1 MFVFVIFL
9 GSNYSKAETVA
20 PITLN
25 PKEVEAFTNKVIPE
39 KMKKENAAGVALI
52 VVKDNQILFQK
63 GFGFS
68 DKEKNTP
75 IDPKNSFRLAS
86 ISKVLLRVLS
96 CS

>member
-1 MFVFVIFL
+1 MKICFQRLVAVSVCFLLVFW

-25 PKEVEAFTNKVIPE
+25 PKDIEAFTNKVIPE
-39 KMKKENAAGVALI
+39 KMKKENATGVALV

-68 DKEKNTP
+68 NKEKNTP
-75 IDPKNSFRLAS
+75 
-86 ISKVLLRVLS
+86 
-96 CS
+96 